1 MPDERDLFYERMVRE
16 RDWDDATSPYE
27 TQRRLEIIFDDVL
40 GGRDLS
46 GLRLLDA
53 GSGGG
58 HFSAGSCDRG
68 ADVVSL
74 DMGPSLLRQVA
85 KLCDTR
91 KVAGSVLALPFA
103 DASFDLVISTEV
115 IEHTP
120 DPLAALDELAR
131 VVRPGGTLLVTT
143 PVRLWQPVVRAA
155 TTLRLRPYE
164 GRENFLWPRAASRRL
179 EAAGI
184 RIERLFGFNILP
196 LFHPRFAGL
205 LRLGDVAGAL
215 LPFAYVNFAALG
227 TRRG

>member
-1 MPDERDLFYERMVRE
+1 MSDDRDLFYEHMVRE
-16 RDWDDATSPYE
+16 RDWDDATNPFE
-27 TQRRLEIIFDDVL
+27 TQRRLEIIFDGVL

-58 HFSAGSCDRG
+58 HFSAVSSRRG

-74 DMGPSLLRQVA
+74 DMGPALLEQVA
-85 KLCDTR
+85 KLCETR

-103 DASFDLVISTEV
+103 DQSFDLVLSTEV
-115 IEHTP
+115 VEHTP

-155 TTLRLRPYE
+155 SALRLRPYQ
-164 GRENFLWPRAASRRL
+164 GRENFLWPRTARRRL
-179 EAAGI
+179 EAAGL
-184 RIERLFGFNILP
+184 RIERLFGFNFAP

-205 LRLGDVAGAL
+205 LRVGDVAGAV
-215 LPFAYVNFAALG
+215 LPFAYVNFAVLG
-227 TRRG
+227 TRRS